1 MVNLQIDTGV
11 VEYRLNNKVSIW
23 LNPAD
28 PAFVKRLLERFT
40 ALEQEDK
47 AWRERINALED
58 PAAVM
63 AAYDEGDA
71 LFRRALDDILGDGV
85 CTALLGSTS
94 VLAFAEGAPLWM
106 NILLAIMD
114 IVDEA
119 VTAQQDA
126 TNPKLE
132 YYLKKYRKK

>member
-85 CTALLGSTS
+85 CKALLGSTS